1 MRSTF
6 ISLVIHAAI
15 CSQQGSIGAQGAGC
29 CMMVMAAPRAAAGGH
44 GGGAMMML
52 HY

>member
-15 CSQQGSIGAQGAGC
+15 CSQQGSIGAGGWLLHDGL
-29 CMMVMAAPRAAAGGH
+29 MAAPRAAAGGH